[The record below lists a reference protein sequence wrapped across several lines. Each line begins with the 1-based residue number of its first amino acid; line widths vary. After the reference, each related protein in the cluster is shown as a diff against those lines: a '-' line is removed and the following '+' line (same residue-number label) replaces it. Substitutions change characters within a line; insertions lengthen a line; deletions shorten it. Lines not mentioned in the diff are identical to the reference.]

1 MEDFD
6 ATVRELTR
14 QIEER
19 QKALQLRLASER
31 RGVVALQNLLER
43 VQAAPDAFDEEDVRA
58 VQRAVATREEALKAL
73 QQDAERQESVRR
85 EKEALLL
92 QLHRTMQQ
100 RSALL
105 DAADAET
112 GVLSQHEGL
121 LKFFAEKQLNLA
133 SLLKAKMRDLV
144 PALGQ

>member
-19 QKALQLRLASER
+19 QKALQQRLACES
-31 RGVVALQNLLER
+31 RGVASLQGLLAR
-43 VQAAPDAFDEEDVRA
+43 VQAAADAFDEEDARA
-58 VQRAVATREEALKAL
+58 VQRAVTAREEALRAL
-73 QQDAERQESVRR
+73 QQDVERQESVRR
-85 EKEALLL
+85 EKEALLM
-92 QLHRTMQQ
+92 QLHRTLQQ
-100 RSALL
+100 RGALL

-121 LKFFAEKQLNLA
+121 LKFFAEKQLALA

-144 PALGQ
+144 PSAP